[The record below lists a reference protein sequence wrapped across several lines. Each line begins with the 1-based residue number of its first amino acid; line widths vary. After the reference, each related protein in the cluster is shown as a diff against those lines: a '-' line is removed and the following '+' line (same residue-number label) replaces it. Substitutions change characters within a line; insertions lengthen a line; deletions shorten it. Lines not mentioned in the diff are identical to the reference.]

1 MVAMVGGG
9 GDGSVPDQILGKK
22 DFISLFFRFLM
33 MRF

>member
-22 DFISLFFRFLM
+22 EFISFFF
-33 MRF
+33 FGFY